1 MSGSWTIVGID
12 CATQEER
19 TGLARGTL
27 DADGKVRV
35 ERVTLGTAGE
45 SAAASVCE
53 WIRGKPRFVLA
64 MGAPLGWPAELAA
77 ALSKHKAGAPISA
90 AADQLFRRR
99 TDRTVQKVLGRT
111 PAEVGAD
118 RVARTAHAALGLLA
132 QIRARAGHEVPL
144 VWKQSAE
151 SGVIEVNSGVTL
163 VTRGLPSSGYKS
175 GTAACRKA
183 RGEVLKRLSAEL
195 DVAVTHD
202 LLLEDANLLD
212 AMICVLAGADFARGL
227 CVEPEDLRA
236 AKKEGF
242 IWFRGTGQR
251 ALRY

>member
-1 MSGSWTIVGID
+1 MSGIWTIVGID
-12 CATQEER
+12 CATQEDR

-27 DADGKVRV
+27 DAQGHVRV

-53 WIRGKPRFVLA
+53 WIKGKPRFVVAL
-64 MGAPLGWPAELAA
+64 GAPLGWPAELAA
-77 ALSKHKAGAPISA
+77 ALATHKAGAPISA
-90 AADQLFRRR
+90 TADQLFRRR

-118 RVARTAHAALGLLA
+118 RVARTAHAALALLA
-132 QIRARAGHEVPL
+132 QIRERAQDKLPL
-144 VWKQSAE
+144 AWKQSE
-151 SGVIEVNSGVTL
+151 DSGVIEVNPTVTL
-163 VTRGLPSSGYKS
+163 ASRGLPSSGYK
-175 GTAACRKA
+175 GDTAAGRKA
-183 RGEVLKRLSAEL
+183 RAQILKRLSTEVDL
-195 DVAVTHD
+195 AVTHD
-202 LLLEDANLLD
+202 LMLEDADQLD
-212 AMICVLAGADFARGL
+212 AMVCVLAGADFARGV
-227 CVEPEDLRA
+227 CVEPDDLRA